1 MAKVFPRN
9 VTPEQFRPPL
19 NSGEAKIFDY
29 LKNWEDDWTIY
40 VQPNLGTSKPD
51 FIALNDKVGVF
62 VLEHNKYTANCFD
75 CDFEVETN
83 TGCSLILFDAEDQG
97 RITPL
102 DCPHEHE
109 AKVFSWIIAIRNGWV
124 TVSYLKTNHTI

>member
-1 MAKVFPRN
+1 MTSEGNRALARGDINPQIN
-9 VTPEQFRPPL
+9 
-19 NSGEAKIFDY
+19 N
-29 LKNWEDDWTIY
+29 
-40 VQPNLGTSKPD
+40 QPNNEPPRKANSETSHELK
-51 FIALNDKVGVF
+51 IVI
-62 VLEHNKYTANCFD
+62 ERNKYTAKCFD